1 MLPVVVEAVEMPPSL
16 PLPSATAPHTGRRRE
31 HVPQH
36 LSYIA
41 AARDMANQVVKV
53 RRAEIA
59 SCMKCSLTD
68 KLRRDATNISKCM
81 SAYKIGMGEKE

>member
-16 PLPSATAPHTGRRRE
+16 PLPSATAPHTGRHRE

-41 AARDMANQVVKV
+41 AARG
-53 RRAEIA
+53 
-59 SCMKCSLTD
+59 LP
-68 KLRRDATNISKCM
+68 LRDDC
-81 SAYKIGMGEKE
+81 